1 MTSSRQLTRL
11 PRFSAANR
19 YGALDA
25 GLRAAA
31 ALVADWI
38 VKRRT
43 RGHLARLDDHAL
55 KDIGLTRD
63 EARREAYK
71 PFWL

>member
-1 MTSSRQLTRL
+1 MPDSLSLG
-11 PRFSAANR
+11 AANR

-25 GLRAAA
+25 GLRAMK
-31 ALVADWI
+31 ALVAGWI

-43 RGHLARLDDHAL
+43 RGHLRRLDDHIL
-55 KDIGLTRD
+55 KDIGVSEH
-63 EARREAYK
+63 EAWRESSK